1 MVHSHGVLLVEL
13 HLWWVVVGGGGGGG
27 VVVVKGERGKSSE
40 EGVWWL

>member
-13 HLWWVVVGGGGGGG
+13 HLWWVVVGGGGGG